1 MHITLTG
8 NLGSGKSTICKILE
22 SEYRYEIYSTGTV
35 QRKLAEELGI
45 SVLEMN
51 QLMCKDRKYD
61 TMIDET
67 TVKISK
73 ENKDK
78 AIVFDSRL
86 AWNFV
91 NPSFKV
97 FLSVSLAVAAER
109 VYGDNRGNVEK
120 YSSVDD
126 AKNQLK
132 LRAETEK
139 VRYRDIYNL
148 DYFNFTN
155 YNLVLDSTYCTPE
168 MLANI
173 IVKEAESN
181 KNSETNGTKILV
193 SPKRLGMDH
202 SVEINDTE
210 TYYMEG
216 EVVVTLED
224 NEYKVIK
231 GMEIVEEAA
240 NKGIPFVCV
249 TIN

>member
-22 SEYRYEIYSTGTV
+22 SEYSYEIYSTGTV

-61 TMIDET
+61 TMIDEKT
-67 TVKISK
+67 IKISK

-120 YSSVDD
+120 YTSVED

-139 VRYRDIYNL
+139 VRYKDIYNL

-155 YNLVLDSTYCTPE
+155 YNLVLDSTYCTPDL
-168 MLANI
+168 LASI
-173 IVKEAESN
+173 IVKEAAF
-181 KNSETNGTKILV
+181 SENTKTNGTKILM
-193 SPKRLGMDH
+193 SPKRLGIDIPMK
-202 SVEINDTE
+202 EFNKE
-210 TYYMEG
+210 TYYLDG

-240 NKGIPFVCV
+240 NKGIPFVNV
-249 TIN
+249 SIN